1 MISSRQIAVN
11 KLYTLKGHRDCIYT
25 LASAEIKGQFYSA
38 GGDGQVVKWN
48 LGNIEEGKLVAK
60 ISSSIYALHFYSR
73 YNALIVGQNF
83 EGIHIIDVEQ
93 KKEIGSI
100 AFTKAAIFD
109 IQCYD
114 NTIIVASGDGI
125 VTLIDIVRLK
135 TIKQLK
141 YNQKS
146 ARTISINPLKRE
158 FAVGY
163 SDNSIKVFDIDNYR
177 LKYDFNAHNN
187 SVFTVRYSPDYK
199 FLLSGSRDA
208 HLKIWNVEEQYRLKE
223 SIVAHMYAINHIDYD
238 HDHKYFVTCSMDK
251 SIKVW
256 DAQHFKLLKV
266 IDKARYAG
274 HGTSVNKLLWT
285 DYKNDHVAM
294 PLISASDDR
303 TVSVWQINFNEV

>member
-11 KLYTLKGHRDCIYT
+11 KLYTLKGHKDCIYT
-25 LASAEIKGQFYSA
+25 LAKAEIKGQFYSA

-48 LGNIEEGKLVAK
+48 LANAEAGALVAK
-60 ISSSIYALHFYSR
+60 VSSSIYALNFYSR
-73 YNALIVGQNF
+73 YNALIIGQNF

-109 IQCYD
+109 IQCY
-114 NTIIVASGDGI
+114 NNIIIVASGEGT
-125 VTLIDIVRLK
+125 VTLIDIAALK
-135 TIKQLK
+135 IIKQLK
-141 YNQKS
+141 YSQKS
-146 ARTISINPLKRE
+146 ARTISINPVKKE

-163 SDNSIKVFDIDNYR
+163 SDHSIKIFDIDDYR
-177 LKYDFNAHNN
+177 LKQEFNAHSN

-208 HLKIWNVEEQYRLKE
+208 HLNVWKVEEEYTLKE
-223 SIVAHMYAINHIDYD
+223 SIVAHMYAINHITYK

-274 HGTSVNKLLWT
+274 HGTSVNKLLWA
-285 DYKNDHVAM
+285 DYENDNVTM

-303 TVSVWQINFNEV
+303 TLSVWQINFNEV